1 MTQAAGR
8 SRRSDKGYVKTC
20 VILGIYAMLVL
31 GPVLILAFKT
41 VQVTACDH
49 PEWLKLAAPSGRR
62 LGLLLTSLG
71 LAAATAA
78 LATLLGWLAAVWL
91 WTRGGRFSWLVV
103 LFALPVLAL
112 PVYIYS
118 LAWFAGAE
126 WLTSLLDL
134 LRIPMGVPTGWLSVV
149 IVETA
154 ASAPLAFVFACLGL
168 YSIDPEL
175 IDTARLARPELN
187 GLLNIIL
194 PLDAPALWCGGA
206 IIFLTNLLD
215 YSVPSL
221 LQVQVY
227 PLEIFADFS
236 ASNRPERAFLL
247 SLPLMIMACLALI
260 PLLKPLRSL
269 IVDAALHRS
278 AWSTPA
284 HWPPWFGKI
293 LNLGAAFSLLSIC
306 LPIGFIAARLGAI
319 SQILNVWLDAG
330 SEIAVSLRLAGL
342 AALISLPF
350 TALVAGVMLAPGRFA
365 FIIWLMA
372 LAPLSIPASLTG
384 IGLVYLSQSTALD
397 ASLLGL
403 WPAMLACLARFA
415 PFAAL
420 VFSAQLRRRDTL
432 LIDAARVLQSN
443 SWRRLLWVQLP
454 LLLPGVLLGAGLVFA
469 LTLGEL
475 GATLLVIPP
484 GQATVSMRLYNYLHY
499 GASEVVAGLSL
510 FLMAAV
516 LGMGV
521 LAVIVAWVGWK
532 KFGARGAEA

>member
-1 MTQAAGR
+1 MIQAGGR
-8 SRRSDKGYVKTC
+8 SRRSGKGHVKTC
-20 VILGIYAMLVL
+20 LIVGLYAVLVL
-31 GPVLILAFKT
+31 GPVLILVFKAA
-41 VQVTACDH
+41 QAIASDH
-49 PEWLKLAAPSGRR
+49 PEWLNLAVPSDRR

-71 LAAATAA
+71 LAASTAV

-91 WTRGGRFSWLVV
+91 WSRGGRFSWLVV
-103 LFALPVLAL
+103 LFALPALAL

-134 LRIPMGVPTGWLSVV
+134 LRLPMGAPTGWLSVL

-154 ASAPLAFVFACLGL
+154 ASIPLAFVFSCLGL

-175 IDTARLARPELN
+175 IDIARLARPELN
-187 GLLNIIL
+187 GLLKIIL
-194 PLDAPALWCGGA
+194 PLAGPALWCGGA
-206 IIFLTNLLD
+206 IIFLTSLLD

-227 PLEIFADFS
+227 PMEIFADFS
-236 ASNRPERAFLL
+236 ASHRSERALLL
-247 SLPLMIMACLALI
+247 SLPLIAIACLVLI

-269 IVDAALHRS
+269 IVGAALHRS

-284 HWPPWFGKI
+284 HWPPWFSK
-293 LNLGAAFSLLSIC
+293 LLKLGAAFSLLSIC
-306 LPIGFIAARLGAI
+306 LPIGFIAVRLGAFE
-319 SQILNVWLDAG
+319 QMLNVWLDAG
-330 SEIAVSLRLAGL
+330 SEISFSLRLAGL

-350 TALVAGVMLAPGRFA
+350 TALVAGLLLAPGRFS
-365 FIIWLMA
+365 FIIWLMV

-384 IGLVYLSQSTALD
+384 IGLVHLSQSTTLD
-397 ASLLGL
+397 SYLLGL
-403 WPAMLACLARFA
+403 WPAMIACLVRFA
-415 PFAAL
+415 PFAVL

-432 LIDAARVLQSN
+432 LVDAARVLQRN
-443 SWRRLLWVQLP
+443 RWRRLLWVQLP
-454 LLLPGVLLGAGLVFA
+454 LLLPGVLLGAGLIFA
-469 LTLGEL
+469 FSLGEL

-516 LGMGV
+516 FGMGA
-521 LAVIVAWVGWK
+521 LAVTFAWVGWK
-532 KFGARGAEA
+532 KFGARGAGG